1 MASFGSD
8 EQREI
13 DPTQQVSRDRADAAL
28 TLAERLLDKGN
39 SVFQVSIAQMYVM
52 LKFGSGGGGT
62 RRERRTRHPCNFAHT
77 VSRRKAAECSACAWL
92 EHCGVDFHLRV
103 WCCCVLMYVV
113 GYLGL

>member
-39 SVFQVSIAQMYVM
+39 SVFQVTIAQMYVM
-52 LKFGSGGGGT
+52 LKFGSEQQALAG
-62 RRERRTRHPCNFAHT
+62 
-77 VSRRKAAECSACAWL
+77 
-92 EHCGVDFHLRV
+92 
-103 WCCCVLMYVV
+103 
-113 GYLGL
+113 LGELVTTSDMSYS